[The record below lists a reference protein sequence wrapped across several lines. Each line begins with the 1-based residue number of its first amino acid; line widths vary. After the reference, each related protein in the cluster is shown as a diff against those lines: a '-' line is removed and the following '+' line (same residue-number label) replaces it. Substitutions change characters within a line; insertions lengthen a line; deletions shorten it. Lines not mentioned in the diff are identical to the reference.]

1 MDHTQLSVIDLFII
15 GAYLLAMVL
24 VGVYFMK
31 RIKNTG
37 DYYVAGRSLGPW
49 IMMATVCATII

>member
-15 GAYLLAMVL
+15 GAYLVSMVA

-37 DYYVAGRSLGPW
+37 DNYVAPAAPRR
-49 IMMATVCATII
+49 